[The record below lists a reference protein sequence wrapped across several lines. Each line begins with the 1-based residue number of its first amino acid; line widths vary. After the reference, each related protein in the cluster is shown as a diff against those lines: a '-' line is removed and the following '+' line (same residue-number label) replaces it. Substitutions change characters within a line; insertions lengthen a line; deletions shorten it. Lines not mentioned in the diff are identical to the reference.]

1 MNTARKLFYYNGGFL
16 RQKRVR
22 RILSMAGYELTLGL
36 PDRGDMVAVWGQ
48 SPNQYRGQWIAKK
61 RKAGLLRVEDAFLRS
76 VQPGRAGDPPLG
88 LILDRSGCHFDA
100 SYPCDL
106 ENILRHDPL
115 KDTDLLC
122 RAKQAIMRI
131 RDNHI
136 SKYNAFETTQS
147 PPAPGYVLVI
157 DQTFGD
163 AALRASGAGKA
174 EFKAMLAAA
183 RREHPDANIIIKSHA
198 ETILGHRRGYFSAAD
213 ATDTI
218 RLLATPISPWQLFDG
233 AIAVYTISPQM
244 GFEAILAGHTPH
256 VFGQPF
262 YAGWGLS
269 KDRKPI
275 TGRTRILSRAQLFA
289 AAMILYPIW
298 YDPYRDRL
306 CALEDVLDIL
316 EAQSRA
322 WRDDHRGWVAC
333 GIRLWKRPHLQ
344 SIFGRSK
351 RIIFQNNLAKA
362 HHTSTRHQR
371 NLMVWASGHQDL
383 AFPTTRIEDGFL
395 RSRGLG
401 ATLTPPLSLVAD
413 RLGIYYDPRAPS
425 QLEQMIADT
434 VTLRPDQKARAERL
448 RQQVIGAGLTKYNA
462 GQTAAEIT
470 GTRRILVP
478 GQVED
483 DASILTAAGDIK
495 TNLALLTAVRRA
507 NPDAIILYKPHP
519 DVEAGLRLGAVPD
532 RDAATSADRLLT
544 NTDPGTLLTQIDE
557 VWTMTSLLGFEAL
570 LRNKRVV
577 TYGAPFYAGWG
588 LTHDLGR
595 PPTRRVARP
604 DLLGLLY
611 ATLIAYPRYFD
622 PVTRLP
628 CPVEVVVDRLNE
640 SAPAR
645 HSPINRALS
654 KLQGL
659 CASRAAFW
667 R

>member
-122 RAKQAIMRI
+122 RAEQAIMRI

-218 RLLATPISPWQLFDG
+218 RLLATPISPWRLFDG
-233 AIAVYTISPQM
+233 AIAVYTISSQM

-333 GIRLWKRPHLQ
+333 GMRLWKRPHLQ

-371 NLMVWASGHQDL
+371 NLMVWASGHQEL

-532 RDAATSADRLLT
+532 RDAAASADRVLT

>member
-115 KDTDLLC
+115 KDNDLLC
-122 RAKQAIMRI
+122 RAEQAIMRI

-136 SKYNAFETTQS
+136 SKYNTFETTQS

-233 AIAVYTISPQM
+233 AIAVYTISSQM

-269 KDRKPI
+269 KDRKPT

-333 GIRLWKRPHLQ
+333 GMRLWKRPHLQ

-532 RDAATSADRLLT
+532 RDAAASADRVLT

>member
-122 RAKQAIMRI
+122 RAEQAIMRI

-218 RLLATPISPWQLFDG
+218 RLLATPISPWRLFDG
-233 AIAVYTISPQM
+233 AIAVYTISSQM

-333 GIRLWKRPHLQ
+333 GMRLWKRPHLQ

-532 RDAATSADRLLT
+532 RDTAASADRVLT

>member
-22 RILSMAGYELTLGL
+22 RILSLAGYELTLGL

-122 RAKQAIMRI
+122 RAEQAIMRI

-233 AIAVYTISPQM
+233 AIAVYTMSSQM

-306 CALEDVLDIL
+306 CALEDVLDTL

-333 GIRLWKRPHLQ
+333 GMRLWKRPHLQ

-362 HHTSTRHQR
+362 RHTSTRHQR
-371 NLMVWASGHQDL
+371 NLMVWASGYQDL
-383 AFPTTRIEDGFL
+383 AFPATRIEDGFL

-425 QLEQMIADT
+425 QLEQMIGDT

-519 DVEAGLRLGAVPD
+519 DVEARLRLGAVPD
-532 RDAATSADRLLT
+532 RDTAASADRVLT

>member
-122 RAKQAIMRI
+122 RAEQAIMRI

-218 RLLATPISPWQLFDG
+218 LLLATPISPWQLFDG
-233 AIAVYTISPQM
+233 AIAVYTISSQM

-269 KDRKPI
+269 KDRKP
-275 TGRTRILSRAQLFA
+275 TAGRTRILSRAQLFA

-333 GIRLWKRPHLQ
+333 GMRLWKRPHLQ

-532 RDAATSADRLLT
+532 RDAAASADRVLT

>member
-122 RAKQAIMRI
+122 RAEQAIMRI

-218 RLLATPISPWQLFDG
+218 RLLATPISPWRLFDG
-233 AIAVYTISPQM
+233 AIAVYTISSQM

-333 GIRLWKRPHLQ
+333 GMRLWKRPHLQ

-532 RDAATSADRLLT
+532 RDAATSADRVLT

>member
-122 RAKQAIMRI
+122 RAEQAIMRI

-233 AIAVYTISPQM
+233 AIAIYTISSQM

-269 KDRKPI
+269 KDRKPT

-333 GIRLWKRPHLQ
+333 GMRLWKRPHLQ

-532 RDAATSADRLLT
+532 RDAAASADRVLT

-628 CPVEVVVDRLNE
+628 CPVELVADRLNE

-645 HSPINRALS
+645 HSPNNRALS

-659 CASRAAFW
+659 CASHAAFW

>member
-122 RAKQAIMRI
+122 RAEQAIMRI

-218 RLLATPISPWQLFDG
+218 RLLATPISPWRLFDG
-233 AIAVYTISPQM
+233 AIAVYTISSQM

-333 GIRLWKRPHLQ
+333 GMRLWKRPHLQ

-395 RSRGLG
+395 RSRCLG

-532 RDAATSADRLLT
+532 RDTAASADRVLT

>member
-76 VQPGRAGDPPLG
+76 VQPGRTGDPPLG

-122 RAKQAIMRI
+122 RAEQAIMRI

-198 ETILGHRRGYFSAAD
+198 ETILGHRRGYFIAAD

-233 AIAVYTISPQM
+233 AIAVYTISSQM

-333 GIRLWKRPHLQ
+333 GMRLWKRPHLQ

-371 NLMVWASGHQDL
+371 NLIVWASGHQDL

-532 RDAATSADRLLT
+532 RDAAASADRVLT

>member
-122 RAKQAIMRI
+122 RAEQAIMRI

-233 AIAVYTISPQM
+233 AIAVYTISSQM

-289 AAMILYPIW
+289 ATMILYPIW

-333 GIRLWKRPHLQ
+333 GMRLWKRPHLQ
-344 SIFGRSK
+344 YIFGRSK

-532 RDAATSADRLLT
+532 RDAAASADRVLT

>member
-22 RILSMAGYELTLGL
+22 RILSLAGYELTLGL

-122 RAKQAIMRI
+122 CAEQTIMRI

-233 AIAVYTISPQM
+233 AIAVYTMTSQM

-306 CALEDVLDIL
+306 CALEDVLDTL

-333 GIRLWKRPHLQ
+333 GMRLWKRPHLQ

-362 HHTSTRHQR
+362 RHTSTRHQR

-383 AFPTTRIEDGFL
+383 AFPATRIEDGFL

-425 QLEQMIADT
+425 QLEQMIGDT

-519 DVEAGLRLGAVPD
+519 DVEARLRLGAVPD
-532 RDAATSADRLLT
+532 RDTAASADRVLT

>member
-100 SYPCDL
+100 SYPCDQ

-122 RAKQAIMRI
+122 RAEQAIMRI

-136 SKYNAFETTQS
+136 SKYNAFETAQS

-218 RLLATPISPWQLFDG
+218 LLLATPISPWQLFDG
-233 AIAVYTISPQM
+233 AIAVYRISSQM

-275 TGRTRILSRAQLFA
+275 TGRTRILSRGQLFA

-333 GIRLWKRPHLQ
+333 GMRLWKRPHLQ

-532 RDAATSADRLLT
+532 RDAAASADRVLT

-640 SAPAR
+640 NAPAR

>member
-122 RAKQAIMRI
+122 RAEQAIMRI

-233 AIAVYTISPQM
+233 AIAVYTMSSQM

-306 CALEDVLDIL
+306 CALEDVLDTL

-333 GIRLWKRPHLQ
+333 GMRLWKRPHLQ

-362 HHTSTRHQR
+362 RHTSTRHQR

-425 QLEQMIADT
+425 QLEQMIGDT

-532 RDAATSADRLLT
+532 RDTAASADRVLT

>member
-122 RAKQAIMRI
+122 RAEQAIMRI

-218 RLLATPISPWQLFDG
+218 LLLATPISPWQLFDG
-233 AIAVYTISPQM
+233 AIAVYTISSQM

-269 KDRKPI
+269 KDRKPT

-333 GIRLWKRPHLQ
+333 GMRLWKRPHLQ

-532 RDAATSADRLLT
+532 RDAAASADRVLT

-577 TYGAPFYAGWG
+577 TYGAPFYAGWE

-604 DLLGLLY
+604 DLVGLLY

>member
-122 RAKQAIMRI
+122 RAEQAIMRI

-218 RLLATPISPWQLFDG
+218 RLLATPISPWRLFDG
-233 AIAVYTISPQM
+233 AIAVYTISSQM

-333 GIRLWKRPHLQ
+333 GMRLWKRPHLQ

-434 VTLRPDQKARAERL
+434 VTLRPDQNARAERL

-532 RDAATSADRLLT
+532 RDAAASADRVLT

>member
-122 RAKQAIMRI
+122 RAEQAIMRI

-233 AIAVYTISPQM
+233 AIAVYTISSQM

-269 KDRKPI
+269 KDRKPT

-333 GIRLWKRPHLQ
+333 GMRLWKRPHLQ

-434 VTLRPDQKARAERL
+434 VTLRPDQKARTERL

-532 RDAATSADRLLT
+532 RDAAASADRVLT

>member
-76 VQPGRAGDPPLG
+76 VKPGRAGDPPLG

-106 ENILRHDPL
+106 KNILRHDPL
-115 KDTDLLC
+115 KETDLLC
-122 RAKQAIMRI
+122 RAEQAIMRI

-233 AIAVYTISPQM
+233 AIAVYTISSQM

-333 GIRLWKRPHLQ
+333 GMRLWKRPHLQ

-532 RDAATSADRLLT
+532 RDAAASADRVLT

>member
-122 RAKQAIMRI
+122 RAEQAIMRI

-198 ETILGHRRGYFSAAD
+198 ETILGHRHGYFSAAD

-218 RLLATPISPWQLFDG
+218 RLLATP
-233 AIAVYTISPQM
+233 ISPQM

-333 GIRLWKRPHLQ
+333 GMRLWKRPHLQ

-532 RDAATSADRLLT
+532 RDAAASADRVLT

>member
-22 RILSMAGYELTLGL
+22 RILSTAGYELTLGL

-61 RKAGLLRVEDAFLRS
+61 RKLGLLRVEDAFLRS

-122 RAKQAIMRI
+122 RAEQAIMRI

-218 RLLATPISPWQLFDG
+218 QLLATPISPWQLFDG
-233 AIAVYTISPQM
+233 AIAVYTISSQM

-333 GIRLWKRPHLQ
+333 GMRLWKRPHLQ

-507 NPDAIILYKPHP
+507 NPDAIKLYKPHP

-532 RDAATSADRLLT
+532 RDAAASADRVLT

>member
-122 RAKQAIMRI
+122 RAEQAIMRI

-218 RLLATPISPWQLFDG
+218 RLLATPISPWRLFDG
-233 AIAVYTISPQM
+233 AIAVYTISSQM

-333 GIRLWKRPHLQ
+333 GMRLWKRPHLQ

-470 GTRRILVP
+470 GTRRILVL

-532 RDAATSADRLLT
+532 RDAAASADRVLT

>member
-22 RILSMAGYELTLGL
+22 RILSLAGYELTLGL

-122 RAKQAIMRI
+122 RAEQTIMRI

-233 AIAVYTISPQM
+233 AIAVYTMSSQM

-333 GIRLWKRPHLQ
+333 GMRLWKRPHLQ

-395 RSRGLG
+395 PSRGLG

-425 QLEQMIADT
+425 QLEQMIGDT

-519 DVEAGLRLGAVPD
+519 DVEARLRLGAVPD
-532 RDAATSADRLLT
+532 RDTAASADRVLT

>member
-122 RAKQAIMRI
+122 RAEQAIMRI

-218 RLLATPISPWQLFDG
+218 RLLATPISPWRLFDG
-233 AIAVYTISPQM
+233 AIAVYTMSSQM

-269 KDRKPI
+269 KDRKPT

-333 GIRLWKRPHLQ
+333 GMRLWKRPHLQ

-532 RDAATSADRLLT
+532 RDAAASADRVLT

>member
-22 RILSMAGYELTLGL
+22 RILSLAGYELTLGL

-122 RAKQAIMRI
+122 RAEQTIMRI

-233 AIAVYTISPQM
+233 AIAVYTMSSQM

-306 CALEDVLDIL
+306 CALEDVLDTL

-333 GIRLWKRPHLQ
+333 GMRLWKRPHLQ

-362 HHTSTRHQR
+362 RHTSTRHQR

-383 AFPTTRIEDGFL
+383 AFPATRIEDGFL

-425 QLEQMIADT
+425 QLEQMIGDT

-519 DVEAGLRLGAVPD
+519 DVEARLRLGAVPD
-532 RDAATSADRLLT
+532 RDTAASADRVLT

>member
-76 VQPGRAGDPPLG
+76 VQPGRAGDPPHG

-122 RAKQAIMRI
+122 RAEQAIMRI

-183 RREHPDANIIIKSHA
+183 RREHPDANIIIKSHT

-218 RLLATPISPWQLFDG
+218 RLLATPISPWQLVDG
-233 AIAVYTISPQM
+233 AIAVYTISSQM

-269 KDRKPI
+269 KDRKPT

-333 GIRLWKRPHLQ
+333 GMRLWKRPHLQ

-532 RDAATSADRLLT
+532 RDAAASADRVLT

>member
-76 VQPGRAGDPPLG
+76 VQPGRAGDPPLD

-122 RAKQAIMRI
+122 RAEQAIMRI

-233 AIAVYTISPQM
+233 AIAVYTISSQM

-322 WRDDHRGWVAC
+322 WRDDHLGWVAC
-333 GIRLWKRPHLQ
+333 GMRLWKRPHLQ

-532 RDAATSADRLLT
+532 RDAAASADRVLT

>member
-122 RAKQAIMRI
+122 RAEQAIMRI

-163 AALRASGAGKA
+163 AALRSSGAGKA

-233 AIAVYTISPQM
+233 AIAVYTISSQM

-269 KDRKPI
+269 KDRKPT

-333 GIRLWKRPHLQ
+333 GMRLWKRPHLQ

-532 RDAATSADRLLT
+532 RDAAASADRVLT

-577 TYGAPFYAGWG
+577 TYGAPFYAGWV

-604 DLLGLLY
+604 DLVGLLY

>member
-1 MNTARKLFYYNGGFL
+1 MKTARKLFYYKGGFL

-22 RILSMAGYELTLGL
+22 RILSTAGYELTLGL

-122 RAKQAIMRI
+122 RAEQAIMRI

-233 AIAVYTISPQM
+233 AIAVYTISSQM

-269 KDRKPI
+269 KDRKP
-275 TGRTRILSRAQLFA
+275 TAGRTRILSRAQLFA

-322 WRDDHRGWVAC
+322 WRDNHRGWVAC
-333 GIRLWKRPHLQ
+333 GMRLWKRPHLQ

-383 AFPTTRIEDGFL
+383 AFPATRIEDGFL

-532 RDAATSADRLLT
+532 RDAAASADHVLT

-659 CASRAAFW
+659 CASHAAFW

>member
-76 VQPGRAGDPPLG
+76 VQPGRTGDPPLG

-122 RAKQAIMRI
+122 RAEQAIMRI

-233 AIAVYTISPQM
+233 AIAVYTISSQM

-333 GIRLWKRPHLQ
+333 GMRLWKRPHLQ

-532 RDAATSADRLLT
+532 RDAAASADRVLT

>member
-122 RAKQAIMRI
+122 RAEQAIMRI

-233 AIAVYTISPQM
+233 AIAVYTISSQM

-298 YDPYRDRL
+298 YDSYRDRL

-333 GIRLWKRPHLQ
+333 GMRLWKRPHLQ

-532 RDAATSADRLLT
+532 RDAAASADRVLT

>member
-122 RAKQAIMRI
+122 RAEQAIMRI

-218 RLLATPISPWQLFDG
+218 RLLATPISPWQLVDG
-233 AIAVYTISPQM
+233 AIAVYTISSQM

-333 GIRLWKRPHLQ
+333 GMRLWKRPHLQ

-383 AFPTTRIEDGFL
+383 AFPTTQIEDGFL

-434 VTLRPDQKARAERL
+434 VTLRPDQKVRAERL

-532 RDAATSADRLLT
+532 RDAAASADRVLT

>member
-122 RAKQAIMRI
+122 RAEQAIMRI

-147 PPAPGYVLVI
+147 PPASGYVLVI

-233 AIAVYTISPQM
+233 AIAVYTISSQM

-333 GIRLWKRPHLQ
+333 GMRLWKLPHLQ

-351 RIIFQNNLAKA
+351 RIIFQNNLAKD
-362 HHTSTRHQR
+362 HRTSTRHQR

-425 QLEQMIADT
+425 QLEQMIANT

-532 RDAATSADRLLT
+532 RDAAASADRVLT

-604 DLLGLLY
+604 DLVGLLY

-628 CPVEVVVDRLNE
+628 CP
-640 SAPAR
+640 AR
-645 HSPINRALS
+645 
-654 KLQGL
+654 
-659 CASRAAFW
+659 
-667 R
+667 

>member
-122 RAKQAIMRI
+122 RAEQAIMRI

-136 SKYNAFETTQS
+136 SKYNTFETTQS

-218 RLLATPISPWQLFDG
+218 RLLATPISPWRLFDG
-233 AIAVYTISPQM
+233 AIAVYTISSQM

-275 TGRTRILSRAQLFA
+275 TGRTRILSRGQLFA

-333 GIRLWKRPHLQ
+333 GMRLWKRPHLQ

-395 RSRGLG
+395 RSQGLG

-532 RDAATSADRLLT
+532 RDAAASADRVLT

>member
-122 RAKQAIMRI
+122 RAEQAIMRI

-218 RLLATPISPWQLFDG
+218 RLLATPISPWRLFDG
-233 AIAVYTISPQM
+233 AIAVYTISSQM

-333 GIRLWKRPHLQ
+333 GMRLWKRPHLQ

-519 DVEAGLRLGAVPD
+519 DVEARLRLGAVPD
-532 RDAATSADRLLT
+532 RDTAASADRVLT

>member
-122 RAKQAIMRI
+122 RAEQAIMRI

-218 RLLATPISPWQLFDG
+218 RLLATPISPWRLFDG
-233 AIAVYTISPQM
+233 AIAVYTISSQM

-269 KDRKPI
+269 KDRKPT

-333 GIRLWKRPHLQ
+333 GMRLWKRPHLQ

-351 RIIFQNNLAKA
+351 RIVFQNNLAKA

-532 RDAATSADRLLT
+532 RDAAASADRVLT

>member
-76 VQPGRAGDPPLG
+76 VQPGRTGDPPLG

-122 RAKQAIMRI
+122 RAEQAIMRI

-233 AIAVYTISPQM
+233 AIAVYTISSQM

-269 KDRKPI
+269 KDRKPT

-333 GIRLWKRPHLQ
+333 GMRLWKRPHLQ

-532 RDAATSADRLLT
+532 RDAAASADRVLT

>member
-22 RILSMAGYELTLGL
+22 RILSLAGYELTLGL

-122 RAKQAIMRI
+122 RAEQTIMRI

-233 AIAVYTISPQM
+233 AIAVYTMSSQM

-333 GIRLWKRPHLQ
+333 GMRLWKRPHLQ

-351 RIIFQNNLAKA
+351 RIVFQNNLAKA
-362 HHTSTRHQR
+362 RHTSTRHQR

-383 AFPTTRIEDGFL
+383 AFPATRIEDGFL

-532 RDAATSADRLLT
+532 RDTAASADRVLT

>member
-122 RAKQAIMRI
+122 RAEQAIMRI

-233 AIAVYTISPQM
+233 AIAVYTISSQM

-275 TGRTRILSRAQLFA
+275 TGRTRTLSRAQLFA

-333 GIRLWKRPHLQ
+333 GMRLWKRPHLQ

-532 RDAATSADRLLT
+532 RDAAASADRVLT

>member
-122 RAKQAIMRI
+122 RAEQAIMRI

-233 AIAVYTISPQM
+233 AIAVYTISSQM

-269 KDRKPI
+269 KDRKP
-275 TGRTRILSRAQLFA
+275 TAGRTRILSRAQLFA

-333 GIRLWKRPHLQ
+333 GMRLWKRPHLQ

-532 RDAATSADRLLT
+532 RDAAASADRVLT

>member
-106 ENILRHDPL
+106 ENILHHDPL

-122 RAKQAIMRI
+122 RAEQAIMRI

-233 AIAVYTISPQM
+233 AIAVYTISSQM

-269 KDRKPI
+269 KDRKPT

-333 GIRLWKRPHLQ
+333 GMRLWKRPHLQ

-362 HHTSTRHQR
+362 HHPDRRRVFAIAGLGCDAHPAFVIGGR
-371 NLMVWASGHQDL
+371 PVGHL
-383 AFPTTRIEDGFL
+383 L
-395 RSRGLG
+395 RS
-401 ATLTPPLSLVAD
+401 
-413 RLGIYYDPRAPS
+413 
-425 QLEQMIADT
+425 
-434 VTLRPDQKARAERL
+434 ARA
-448 RQQVIGAGLTKYNA
+448 QSIGTDD
-462 GQTAAEIT
+462 
-470 GTRRILVP
+470 RRYSHP
-478 GQVED
+478 
-483 DASILTAAGDIK
+483 APRPKSP
-495 TNLALLTAVRRA
+495 RRA
-507 NPDAIILYKPHP
+507 
-519 DVEAGLRLGAVPD
+519 V
-532 RDAATSADRLLT
+532 
-544 NTDPGTLLTQIDE
+544 
-557 VWTMTSLLGFEAL
+557 
-570 LRNKRVV
+570 
-577 TYGAPFYAGWG
+577 APTGHWG
-588 LTHDLGR
+588 G
-595 PPTRRVARP
+595 
-604 DLLGLLY
+604 
-611 ATLIAYPRYFD
+611 I
-622 PVTRLP
+622 
-628 CPVEVVVDRLNE
+628 NE
-640 SAPAR
+640 
-645 HSPINRALS
+645 I
-654 KLQGL
+654 
-659 CASRAAFW
+659 
-667 R
+667 